1 MQWHEFC
8 INEQVEEKVVP
19 FVEIGL
25 TFLLASATRSL
36 TKYSLIRD
44 VTCLFGSHLNMHQ
57 RKGQMKRKGEKKGKN
72 FFVTVPLQKGRLMFI
87 FRLGQEGLPTHE
99 G

>member
-1 MQWHEFC
+1 MQ
-8 INEQVEEKVVP
+8 P
-19 FVEIGL
+19 
-25 TFLLASATRSL
+25 LLATKSL

-57 RKGQMKRKGEKKGKN
+57 RKGQMKRKGEKRGKN
-72 FFVTVPLQKGRLMFI
+72 FFVTVPLQKERLMFI
-87 FRLGQEGLPTHE
+87 LGWVKKIIVEDMDYKVQTHE